1 MYTQVEYNV
10 RSFLEKN
17 RDTIN
22 ESLKTVLNGSEQM
35 LMRKLLISR
44 RFTCFTCFTCLLVL
58 TAPTCASSSSAGDLL
73 ALLAY

>member
-1 MYTQVEYNV
+1 VLTYADVCTSFSTQVEYNV

-44 RFTCFTCFTCLLVL
+44 QYLKASCTSNLRPRTLV
-58 TAPTCASSSSAGDLL
+58 A
-73 ALLAY
+73 

>member
-1 MYTQVEYNV
+1 MLTYAYACISLYTQVEYNV

-44 RFTCFTCFTCLLVL
+44 Q
-58 TAPTCASSSSAGDLL
+58 
-73 ALLAY
+73 

>member
-1 MYTQVEYNV
+1 VEYNV

-44 RFTCFTCFTCLLVL
+44 RFTCFTCLLV
-58 TAPTCASSSSAGDLL
+58 
-73 ALLAY
+73 